1 VNREYRTTAG
11 RDVSRQ
17 GPTGTFT
24 LLGLAAA
31 AVAVALQPSPASADG
46 TFAVMTYNVRGL
58 PPLVIENRE
67 DEISKIGPRLEDY
80 HTPEPSYAGISSVVG
95 LQEVFYE
102 PYYNSLVNAVDYQV
116 ETSKTDGGP
125 ANIGDGLVI
134 LSDFALQNV
143 THVDW
148 NACHG
153 TLGEDGSDC
162 DTDKG
167 YTYSRIVLQGDQTID
182 LYTLHADAGQD
193 DGSREARRDNITQLS
208 NAIEAL
214 SPASNAVIVLGD
226 TNSLYTRV
234 GNDNLQSLLSENNL
248 TDVWVQLEH
257 ESIVPEAG
265 PAIDDECD
273 TDPAGGGCELVD
285 KILYRDG
292 ANLVL
297 APQSYN
303 VLDELFSDGDGDLS
317 DHKPVTVTFDYV
329 IVTTTTT
336 TTVTSSTSSTST
348 STLPE
353 RPCGDPVGVLA
364 AQNLEQEPAPRVI
377 QSSDALFVLKVAV
390 EILDCA
396 LCTCDVNNDGK
407 VASSD
412 ALRVLKKAVGQNI
425 TLICPDC
432 P

>member
-1 VNREYRTTAG
+1 MLQLVAT
-11 RDVSRQ
+11 
-17 GPTGTFT
+17 
-24 LLGLAAA
+24 
-31 AVAVALQPSPASADG
+31 VAVALQSSAAIADG

-58 PPLVIENRE
+58 PPLVIEDRS
-67 DEISKIGPRLEDY
+67 DEISKIGPLLEDF
-80 HTPEPSYAGISSVVG
+80 HTPEPPYAGITSVVG

-102 PYYNSLVNAVDYQV
+102 PYYDSLVGAVQYAA
-116 ETSKTDGGP
+116 ETPKTNGGS
-125 ANIGDGLVI
+125 AGIGDGLVI

-143 THVDW
+143 MHIEW
-148 NACHG
+148 NACFG
-153 TLGEDGSDC
+153 TLGDDGSDC

-167 YTYSRIVLQGDQTID
+167 YTYSRIVLEGENTVD

-193 DGSREARRDNITQLS
+193 EGSREARRDNITQLS

-214 SPASNAVIVLGD
+214 SPSGNAVIVLGD

-234 GNDNLQSLLSENNL
+234 GNDNLQSLLAENNL

-257 ESIVPEAG
+257 EAIVPGAG
-265 PAIDDECD
+265 PAIDDACD
-273 TDPAGGGCELVD
+273 TDPASGGCELVD

-292 ANLVL
+292 NRVIL

-303 VLDELFSDGDGDLS
+303 VLDEMFSDSNGDLS
-317 DHKPVTVTFDYV
+317 DHMPVTVTFDYV

-348 STLPE
+348 TTTLE
-353 RPCGDPVGVLA
+353 RPCGDPTGPLA
-364 AQNLEQEPAPRVI
+364 AIEQEPAARAI
-377 QSSDALFVLKVAV
+377 LANDALFVLRVAV
-390 EILDCA
+390 DIIDCA

-407 VASSD
+407 VGSSD

-425 TLICPDC
+425 TLICPEC